1 MLDDDS
7 NSHNPQD
14 YQNIKVSVALEL
26 HVFEVSRSKSK
37 ILNMSKNTE
46 LLIC

>member
-1 MLDDDS
+1 MLDNEG

-14 YQNIKVSVALEL
+14 YQNIKVSVPLEL
-26 HVFEVSRSKSK
+26 RVFEVSRSKSK
-37 ILNMSKNTE
+37 IVNMSKNTE